1 MSELKP
7 VNDLRIALSQR
18 QVEAFDTFQDRLYAK
33 NLVMNLTRV
42 PQEECWER
50 HFADSLTLSSLI
62 PRAATVLDVGSGPG
76 FPGICLAIA
85 RKDIS
90 VTLLDSS
97 GKALDFARAILE
109 ELAIAADIIEGR
121 AENLGHEAHLRG
133 AFDFVTGRA
142 VAPLKIQAEI
152 SAPFARIGGRFVT
165 MRTSDD
171 YARDFAEFGLK
182 VSGEHLR
189 RFGKSER
196 KLIEYEKVASTPPEF
211 PRPWAKIKRA
221 QNAA

>member
-62 PRAATVLDVGSGPG
+62 PQAATVLDVGSGPG

-97 GKALDFARAILE
+97 GKALDIMNSDVTLGNQ
-109 ELAIAADIIEGR
+109 IAAFLQAHASELNIFDVIWRQHIWTTQR
-121 AENLGHEAHLRG
+121 AGDGWRSMPNRG
-133 AFDFVTGRA
+133 
-142 VAPLKIQAEI
+142 
-152 SAPFARIGGRFVT
+152 SATANHMDHVH
-165 MRTSDD
+165 
-171 YARDFAEFGLK
+171 
-182 VSGEHLR
+182 VSV
-189 RFGKSER
+189 
-196 KLIEYEKVASTPPEF
+196 Y
-211 PRPWAKIKRA
+211 
-221 QNAA
+221 